1 MFKKIR
7 KFYRNNRIYSILM
20 IISMFCI
27 LLMGTCVIVYFVN
40 QMNKSPYG
48 DRLDKIEEHDLG
60 KSLKE
65 LENYY
70 KDQGVVS
77 DVNVRLQGKTIMI
90 TGVLSEDVI
99 VDELQN
105 VSTSGLEIISEDNRS
120 YYEMQLMFK
129 VDDVTSIAGSKNA
142 NATVITW
149 RVYYNED
156 EEDEE
161 ETTTTTTTKKK

>member
-27 LLMGTCVIVYFVN
+27 LLMGTCVIIYFVN
-40 QMNKSPYG
+40 QMNKSNYG

-60 KSLKE
+60 NSLKE
-65 LENYY
+65 LKNYY
-70 KDQGVVS
+70 EEQGVVS
-77 DVNVRLQGKTIMI
+77 DINVRLQGKTIMV
-90 TGVLSEDVI
+90 TGTIAKDVK

-105 VSTSGLEIISEDNRS
+105 VSASGLEIVSEDNRS

-129 VDDVTSIAGSKNA
+129 IDDETSMAGSKNA

-149 RVYYNED
+149 RVYYD
-156 EEDEE
+156 EAEE
-161 ETTTTTTTKKK
+161 ETTTTTTTTKKK

>member
-1 MFKKIR
+1 MFKRIR

-27 LLMGTCVIVYFVN
+27 LLMGTCVIIYFVN

-48 DRLDKIEEHDLG
+48 NRLDKIEEHDLG
-60 KSLKE
+60 KSLNE
-65 LENYY
+65 LEDYY
-70 KDQGVVS
+70 KEQGVVS

-90 TGVLSEDVI
+90 TGTIADDVK

-105 VSTSGLEIISEDNRS
+105 VSTSGLELISEDNRS

-129 VDDVTSIAGSKNA
+129 IDDETLMAGSKNA

-149 RVYYNED
+149 RVYYD
-156 EEDEE
+156 EDEE
-161 ETTTTTTTKKK
+161 ETTTTTTKKK